1 MTSICNQLGDSPPPY
16 ASRSGGCVVVA
27 WPFIVDV
34 DVDSIC
40 MYEWGQR
47 VSTKFQLIR
56 LFGNELEL
64 ELEPSN
70 TKYVCILLPVSR
82 TRHRTTGAMHPSRR
96 IDHDDVTGQ
105 EFRLYR
111 SDARGENPVRTLPTR
126 PQCACEGVVDDND
139 GYYDNE
145 ERAQSV
151 SGGRTARDVRGTR
164 VEQRGSEA

>member
-1 MTSICNQLGDSPPPY
+1 MYVWIRALSESLYERFVCCRQRASLQLS
-16 ASRSGGCVVVA
+16 SS
-27 WPFIVDV
+27 
-34 DVDSIC
+34 S
-40 MYEWGQR
+40 
-47 VSTKFQLIR
+47 
-56 LFGNELEL
+56 

-70 TKYVCILLPVSR
+70 KKNVCILLPVSR

-96 IDHDDVTGQ
+96 IDEDDVTGQ

-126 PQCACEGVVDDND
+126 SQCACEGVVDDND